1 MIGQLVE
8 DYKREYRES
17 SGDFDNRIV
26 GYGLIGLTILAVNAI
41 VVTLGQDALGLSD
54 SVVFLLILI
63 VGVSL
68 PFILW
73 YPLRKVGL

>member
-1 MIGQLVE
+1 MIGRLVE

-17 SGDFDNRIV
+17 GGDFDNRII
-26 GYGLIGLTILAVNAI
+26 GYCLIGLAILAVNAV
-41 VVTLGQDALGLSD
+41 VVTLGQDALGVSD
-54 SVVFLLILI
+54 SVMFLLIII

-68 PFILW
+68 PFIMW

>member
-1 MIGQLVE
+1 MIRTLVE

-17 SGDFDNRIV
+17 GGDFDNRIV
-26 GYGLIGLTILAVNAI
+26 GYSLIGLAILAVNAT
-41 VVTLGQDALGLSD
+41 VVTVGRDTLGLSD

-73 YPLRKVGL
+73 YPLRKAGL